1 MDYTSVRDIATLE
14 SRLAEPPARLV
25 ETMRRLNGDLLI
37 LGAGGKMGPS
47 LCEMGIRAI
56 NASGKPRCVTAVS
69 TFSMPGIR
77 ERLETAGV
85 RTLQCNLLDAGA
97 VDALPDAENVIFM
110 AGRKFGSTGAEWL
123 TWAEN
128 VLMPGLVGRR
138 YRNARI
144 VSFSTGSIYPLEPV
158 DSGGSTEQTP
168 PEPVGDYAMSCVGR
182 ERIFD
187 YCARELQARVLQL
200 RLNYA
205 VELRYGVLVDV
216 ASRVWAG
223 LPVDLTMGH
232 FNCVWQAYANAV
244 ALMSLELAS
253 SPPAILNVTG
263 PETISV
269 RSLAQQFGERMG
281 KKPVFTGQE
290 APTALLANASK
301 CHQLF
306 GPPNVSL
313 DTLIGWTADWIM
325 AGQEIWSK
333 PTHYETRDGKF

>member
-1 MDYTSVRDIATLE
+1 MKITGIHDIATLDRKL
-14 SRLAEPPARLV
+14 SEPPAPLV
-25 ETMRRLNGDLLI
+25 ETMRRLDGDLLI

-47 LCEMGIRAI
+47 LSEMAMRAI
-56 NASGKPRCVTAVS
+56 EASRRPRNVTAVS
-69 TFSMPGIR
+69 TFSTPGLR
-77 ERLETAGV
+77 ARLESAGV
-85 RTLQCNLLDAGA
+85 RTIQCNLLDPGA

-128 VLMPGLVGRR
+128 VLLPGLVGRR
-138 YRNARI
+138 YCNSRI

-158 DSGGSTEQTP
+158 DGGGSTEHTP

-182 ERIFD
+182 ERMFD
-187 YCARELQARVLQL
+187 YCARELGARVLHL

-223 LPVDLTMGH
+223 LSVDLTMGY

-244 ALMSLELAS
+244 ALMGLELAS
-253 SPPAILNVTG
+253 SPPEILNVTG
-263 PETISV
+263 PETVSV
-269 RSLAQQFGERMG
+269 RALAEKFGERMD
-281 KKPVFTGQE
+281 KTPIFTGHE
-290 APTALLANASK
+290 APTALLSNASK

-306 GPPNVSL
+306 GPPGVSL
-313 DTLIGWTADWIM
+313 EMLIDWTTDWTM
-325 AGQEIWSK
+325 AGREIWSK

>member
-1 MDYTSVRDIATLE
+1 MKPTITHDIATLDNML
-14 SRLAEPPARLV
+14 SEPPAMLV
-25 ETMRRLNGDLLI
+25 EMMRRLDGNLLI
-37 LGAGGKMGPS
+37 LGAGGKMGPT
-47 LCEMGIRAI
+47 LCEMAVRAV

-69 TFSMPGIR
+69 TFSTPGLR

-85 RTLQCNLLDAGA
+85 RTLPCNLLDPGA

-128 VLMPGLVGRR
+128 VLLPGLVGRR
-138 YRNARI
+138 YRNSRI
-144 VSFSTGSIYPLEPV
+144 VSFSTGSIYPLEPA
-158 DSGGSTEQTP
+158 DSGGSTERTP

-182 ERIFD
+182 ERMFD

-223 LPVDLTMGH
+223 LPVDLTMGY

-244 ALMSLELAS
+244 ALMGLELAS
-253 SPPAILNVTG
+253 SPPSILNVTG

-269 RSLAQQFGERMG
+269 RSLAQQFGQRMG
-281 KKPVFTGQE
+281 KPPAFTGQE
-290 APTALLANASK
+290 APTALLSNASK

-306 GPPNVSL
+306 GPPDISL
-313 DTLIGWTADWIM
+313 NTLIGWTTDWIM
-325 AGQEIWSK
+325 AGREIWSK

>member
-1 MDYTSVRDIATLE
+1 MKINGIHDIATLE
-14 SRLAEPPARLV
+14 NRLSEPPPRLV
-25 ETMRRLNGDLLI
+25 ESMRHIEGDLLI
-37 LGAGGKMGPS
+37 LGAGGKMGPT
-47 LCEMGIRAI
+47 LCEMAIRAV

-69 TFSMPGIR
+69 TFSTTGLR
-77 ERLETAGV
+77 ERLESAGV

-138 YRNARI
+138 YRDSRI

-158 DSGGSTEQTP
+158 DTGGSTEDTP
-168 PEPVGDYAMSCVGR
+168 PAPVGDYAMSCVGR
-182 ERIFD
+182 ERMFD
-187 YCARELQARVLQL
+187 YCARELGARVLHF

-223 LPVDLTMGH
+223 LPVDLAMGY
-232 FNCVWQAYANAV
+232 FNCVWQACANAV

-253 SPPAILNVTG
+253 TPPAILNVTG

-281 KKPVFTGQE
+281 KTPVFIGQE
-290 APTALLANASK
+290 APTALLSNASK

-306 GPPNVSL
+306 GLPDVPL
-313 DTLIGWTADWIM
+313 DTLIDWTAEWIV
-325 AGQEIWSK
+325 AGGEIWSK